1 MLEGRGSH
9 LGFRG
14 VALMGSTSLK
24 IYGLLL
30 GTLREALTPA
40 LQGSLAVPFWDLWRL
55 PWSTC
60 VPAVDPL
67 DLSQLE

>member
-1 MLEGRGSH
+1 
-9 LGFRG
+9 
-14 VALMGSTSLK
+14 MGSTSLK